1 MEGRSMGTARKRIAG
16 RALRSVLAVMVVL
29 AGALVLSGTA
39 AAQETGSSSVNCEL
53 DPYNSVCEGGEKRNF
68 GPEVESDVLT
78 RPETSPDDS
87 GETLPFTGADVTLF
101 VITGAA
107 LVATGMLVVRRTRAR
122 RSEV

>member
-1 MEGRSMGTARKRIAG
+1 MEGSSMGTGRKRIAG
-16 RALRSVLAVMVVL
+16 RALRGVLAVTVVL
-29 AGALVLSGTA
+29 VGALVLSGPA
-39 AAQETGSSSVNCEL
+39 AAQETGSSSINCEL
-53 DPYNSVCEGGEKRNF
+53 DPYDSVCKSEEERNF
-68 GPEVESDVLT
+68 NPDVDADVLN
-78 RPETSPDDS
+78 RPETPPDDS